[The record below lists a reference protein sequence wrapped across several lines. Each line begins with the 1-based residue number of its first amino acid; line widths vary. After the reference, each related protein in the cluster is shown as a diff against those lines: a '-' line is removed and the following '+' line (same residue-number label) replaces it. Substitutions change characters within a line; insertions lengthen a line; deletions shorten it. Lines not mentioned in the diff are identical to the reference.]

1 MFAKCLLACICIYVV
16 VNIFLSQLIFI
27 FLLFQLHYH
36 TLPYAN
42 TKQTKKKQKLV
53 EIRKL
58 TRTYTLLTKREVKMV
73 GYCPSS
79 FFVFMDRDKVE
90 FHKNANKL

>member
-1 MFAKCLLACICIYVV
+1 MFTKCLLACICIYVV

-36 TLPYAN
+36 TLPYP
-42 TKQTKKKQKLV
+42 KIKEKQKLP
-53 EIRKL
+53 EIKKL
-58 TRTYTLLTKREVKMV
+58 TRTYTLLTKHEVKMV

-79 FFVFMDRDKVE
+79 FFCIYGLRQS
-90 FHKNANKL
+90 